1 MNLFYTLMEAISVWL
16 TNDVVG
22 KKSSAKPNSVR
33 RKQRGFRESEM
44 IEIFWSILYWIGK
57 DEKNHARKLSI
68 T

>member
-1 MNLFYTLMEAISVWL
+1 MEKISIWL

-22 KKSSAKPNSVR
+22 KKDNAKPDSVR

-57 DEKNHARKLSI
+57 DEKNHQRKKSI
-68 T
+68 TFLIREI